1 MFVETVTA
9 ALMPFTSS
17 PAAVFAAIILAT
29 FILED
34 AATVA
39 VGLLASQG
47 FVDPV
52 PALVALVVGT
62 AAGDLAIHGIGRVA
76 QHSWIG
82 RRLLANQ
89 KVQRVEA
96 WLQGNA
102 VLALAGARFV
112 PGLRLPVYL
121 MSGIVRVP
129 FTTCAAVVISVSMVW
144 TPGLFILG
152 QTTGAAAI
160 MELGAY
166 GWAIGAAL
174 LGLAIAGPHLVRAMT
189 PAVARLLGGT
199 AVAAA

>member
-17 PAAVFAAIILAT
+17 PAAVFVAIMFAT

-47 FVDPV
+47 LVDPA
-52 PALVALVVGT
+52 PALIALVVGT
-62 AAGDLAIHGIGRVA
+62 ASGDLAIHGIGRIA

-82 RRLLANQ
+82 RRMLSNN

-129 FTTCAAVVISVSMVW
+129 FTTCAAVVISVSVIW

-152 QTTGAAAI
+152 QTTGAAALK
-160 MELGAY
+160 ELGTL
-166 GWAIGAAL
+166 GWAIGALL
-174 LGLAIAGPHLVRAMT
+174 LGLAFGGPHMVRAIA
-189 PAVARLLGGT
+189 PAASRLRGETIVAS
-199 AVAAA
+199 A

>member
-160 MELGAY
+160 MELGAH

-189 PAVARLLGGT
+189 PAVARLRGGT

>member
-17 PAAVFAAIILAT
+17 PAAVFVAIMFAT

-47 FVDPV
+47 LVDPA
-52 PALVALVVGT
+52 PALIALVVGT
-62 AAGDLAIHGIGRVA
+62 ASGDLAIHGIGRIA

-82 RRLLANQ
+82 RRMLSNN
-89 KVQRVEA
+89 KVQRVEG

-129 FTTCAAVVISVSMVW
+129 FTTCAAVVISVSVIW

-152 QTTGAAAI
+152 QTTGAAALK
-160 MELGAY
+160 ELGTL
-166 GWAIGAAL
+166 GWAIGALL
-174 LGLAIAGPHLVRAMT
+174 LGLAFGGPHMVRAIA
-189 PAVARLLGGT
+189 PAASRLRGETIVAS
-199 AVAAA
+199 A

>member
-17 PAAVFAAIILAT
+17 PAAVFVAIMLAT

-47 FVDPV
+47 LVDPG
-52 PALVALVVGT
+52 PALIALVVGT
-62 AAGDLAIHGIGRVA
+62 ASGDLAIHGLGRVA

-82 RRLLANQ
+82 RRLLANR
-89 KVQRVEA
+89 KVQRVES

-129 FTTCAAVVISVSMVW
+129 FATCAAVVVSVSVIW
-144 TPGLFILG
+144 TPGLFIIG
-152 QTTGAAAI
+152 QATGAAAI

-174 LGLAIAGPHLVRAMT
+174 LGLAFAGPHLVRGIS
-189 PAVARLLGGT
+189 PAVARLRGGT
-199 AVAAA
+199 PLAAA

>member
-17 PAAVFAAIILAT
+17 PAAVFVAIMVAT

-47 FVDPV
+47 FVDP
-52 PALVALVVGT
+52 ALALIALVVGT
-62 AAGDLAIHGIGRVA
+62 ASGDLAIHGIGRLA
-76 QHSWIG
+76 EHSWIG
-82 RRLLANQ
+82 RRLLANG
-89 KVQRVEA
+89 KVQRVEG
-96 WLQGNA
+96 WLRKNA

-129 FTTCAAVVISVSMVW
+129 FTTCATVVIGVSVIW

-160 MELGAY
+160 MELGAL
-166 GWAIGAAL
+166 GWAIGGVL
-174 LGLAIAGPHLVRAMT
+174 LGLALAGPHLVRALT
-189 PAVARLLGGT
+189 PASVRLRGRMQ
-199 AVAAA
+199 AAAV

>member
-189 PAVARLLGGT
+189 PAVARLRGGT